1 MTYEEVK
8 KIREQHYVDSEDDF
22 FEASRMVGIAI
33 EKQIPKKPNKGRE
46 YGFEWDECPVCKC
59 GIDEW
64 NEDEMCGNLF
74 CPRCG
79 QAINWR
85 SEEECE

>member
-33 EKQIPKKPNKGRE
+33 DKQILQKPHKVTNSNDEFIK
-46 YGFEWDECPVCKC
+46 YECPECGGYLIKNYPCKC
-59 GIDEW
+59 GQMVDW
-64 NEDEMCGNLF
+64 
-74 CPRCG
+74 
-79 QAINWR
+79 
-85 SEEECE
+85 SEE